1 MELLLFIIASF
12 LKWVFAPVLY
22 IFGSIASRKKGKK
35 QYRDYQLNL
44 ALAKDQYG
52 NAVGQYMFNC
62 VMITKEG
69 YKFGNRDETISSV
82 IGKNKVKGTLTGI
95 GRALDYVLNVIDPN
109 HSIKSIDHKESD
121 QAE

>member
-1 MELLLFIIASF
+1 MELILFIVASL

-35 QYRDYQLNL
+35 QYLDYQLNL

-62 VMITKEG
+62 VMITKDG

-82 IGKNKVKGTLTGI
+82 IGKNKIRGTLTWAGKS
-95 GRALDYVLNVIDPN
+95 LDFILEVMDPN
-109 HSIKSIDHKESD
+109 HSIKSIDDKETD
-121 QAE
+121 QPE